1 MRERMEH
8 MQLLNILGPVMIG
21 PSSSHTAGAARI
33 GRIALR
39 LLGEPVARAV
49 IYFHGSF
56 AKTGSGHGTDR
67 AVVGGLMDMDTA
79 DERLRK
85 SIHLAKE
92 AGMEIEFKTINL
104 KNAHPNSVKL
114 ELTGKSGKQ
123 IEMVAASVGGGSVE
137 VTELNGMEISFDGT
151 AHTLII
157 SQHDA
162 PGIIASV
169 SSMMAGASVN
179 ISAMRVAREAIGKE
193 AIMIMELDNLPA
205 PAIISALQSMKY
217 ITGATLL
224 EKIV

>member
-1 MRERMEH
+1 

-33 GRIALR
+33 GKIALR
-39 LLGEPVARAV
+39 LLGEPVARAE

-67 AVVGGLMDMDTA
+67 AIVGGLMDMDTS

-85 SIHLAKE
+85 GIRLAKE
-92 AGMEIEFKTINL
+92 AGMEIEFKTISL
-104 KNAHPNSVKL
+104 KDAHPNSVKL
-114 ELTGKSGKQ
+114 KLTGVNGKKL
-123 IEMVAASVGGGSVE
+123 EMVAASVGGGSVE
-137 VTELNGMEISFDGT
+137 VTELNGKEISFDGT

-157 SQHDA
+157 SQYDA

-179 ISAMRVAREAIGKE
+179 ISAMRVARESVGKE
-193 AIMIMELDNLPA
+193 AIMIMELDNLPD
-205 PAIISALQSMKY
+205 PAIISALKSMKY

-224 EKIV
+224 EKII

>member
-1 MRERMEH
+1 

-39 LLGEPVARAV
+39 LLGEPVARAE

-67 AVVGGLMDMDTA
+67 AVVGGLMDMDTS

-85 SIHLAKE
+85 SIKLAKE
-92 AGMEIEFKTINL
+92 AGMEIEFRSIVL

-114 ELTGKSGKQ
+114 ELTGITGKKL
-123 IEMVAASVGGGSVE
+123 EMVAASVGGGSVE
-137 VTELNGMEISFDGT
+137 VCELNQMPISFDAT

-157 SQHDA
+157 SQFDA

-169 SSMMAGASVN
+169 SSLMAGAAVN

-193 AIMIMELDNLPA
+193 AIMIMELDNLPD
-205 PAIISALQSMKY
+205 PAIIAALRTMNY
-217 ITGATLL
+217 ITGVTLL
-224 EKIV
+224 EKII